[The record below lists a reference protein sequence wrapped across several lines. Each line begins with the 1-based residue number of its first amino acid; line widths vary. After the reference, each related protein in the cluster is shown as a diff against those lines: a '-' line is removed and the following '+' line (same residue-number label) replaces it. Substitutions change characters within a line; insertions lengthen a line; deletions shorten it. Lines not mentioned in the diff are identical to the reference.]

1 MINSMEIIFLLKGE
15 KNYKI
20 VEYSKIF
27 NMNCSIFSY
36 CKNYYEI
43 LKKINNKDNFFIYT
57 NILECLSIFAY
68 NLKCKKKNGF
78 IIYDSG
84 YNNWLVTEFS
94 ENYSESY
101 FISPADFAFVGKNSN
116 IKLMKSCYLY
126 LKDKTKSIHEASDYV
141 RKECM
146 NN

>member
-43 LKKINNKDNFFIYT
+43 LKKINNKDNFFYIYEY
-57 NILECLSIFAY
+57 IRMFKHICI
-68 NLKCKKKNGF
+68 
-78 IIYDSG
+78 
-84 YNNWLVTEFS
+84 
-94 ENYSESY
+94 
-101 FISPADFAFVGKNSN
+101 
-116 IKLMKSCYLY
+116 
-126 LKDKTKSIHEASDYV
+126 
-141 RKECM
+141 
-146 NN
+146 

>member
-43 LKKINNKDNFFIYT
+43 LKKIKYKFY
-57 NILECLSIFAY
+57 
-68 NLKCKKKNGF
+68 
-78 IIYDSG
+78 
-84 YNNWLVTEFS
+84 
-94 ENYSESY
+94 
-101 FISPADFAFVGKNSN
+101 
-116 IKLMKSCYLY
+116 
-126 LKDKTKSIHEASDYV
+126 
-141 RKECM
+141 
-146 NN
+146 